1 MKLYSFYTAWL
12 IAAIATLV
20 SLYYSEILELSPCKL
35 CWFQRVF
42 LFPIP
47 IVLFPLIF
55 NKKRELISYVLP
67 LPIIGFFVA
76 LYQTLARPPCCFSDP
91 IHPIFGVLT
100 FFAIALLL
108 IYTSTINR
116 GK

>member
-1 MKLYSFYTAWL
+1 MKRYSFYAAWL

-20 SLYYSEILELSPCKL
+20 SLYYSEILDLSPCKL

-47 IVLFPLIF
+47 IILFPLIF
-55 NKKRELISYVLP
+55 KGKKEFIYYVLP

-76 LYQTLARPPCCFSDP
+76 LYQTLVRPSCCFSDP
-91 IHPIFGVLT
+91 IHPIFGLLT
-100 FFAIALLL
+100 FFAITILL

-116 GK
+116 EK